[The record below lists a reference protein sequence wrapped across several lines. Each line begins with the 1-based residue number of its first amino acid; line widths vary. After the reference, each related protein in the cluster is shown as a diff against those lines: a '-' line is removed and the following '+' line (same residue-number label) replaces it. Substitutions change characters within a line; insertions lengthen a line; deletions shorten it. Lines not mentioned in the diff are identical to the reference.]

1 MLRLG
6 VAVQKTPV
14 VFLLKNENYLRLK
27 FDQLIKREASQLR
40 GKRKA
45 LKFYSTKENRFEL
58 EK

>member
-1 MLRLG
+1 MG
-6 VAVQKTPV
+6 VPVQKTPV
-14 VFLLKNENYLRLK
+14 VILLKNENYLRLK